1 MSANGR
7 FRIACLVV
15 TLLIAGGLSYL
26 ASSSPDGLD
35 SATLRGCEIVKVAGT
50 EQLSGQ
56 CIAQDARDHA
66 MAASPLADY
75 TVTGAEASGGLAG
88 VIGVAVTLA
97 AAGALFWTLSRGRS
111 AETLT
116 PDPGA

>member
-35 SATLRGCEIVKVAGT
+35 SATLRGCEIVEVDGT
-50 EQLSGQ
+50 EQLIGQ

-97 AAGALFWTLSRGRS
+97 AAGGLFWALARGRS
-111 AETLT
+111 AKTLT
-116 PDPGA
+116 SDPGA

>member
-1 MSANGR
+1 MRAGGR
-7 FRIACLVV
+7 FRIAALIV

-26 ASSSPDGLD
+26 GSSSPDGLD
-35 SATLRGCEIVKVAGT
+35 SATMRGCQVAEHDGA

-56 CIAQDARDHA
+56 CIAQSARDHA

-75 TVTGAEASGGLAG
+75 TVAGAEGSGGLAG

-97 AAGALFWTLSRGRS
+97 AAGALFRILARGRES
-111 AETLT
+111 NTST
-116 PDPGA
+116 TDFGS

>member
-1 MSANGR
+1 
-7 FRIACLVV
+7 
-15 TLLIAGGLSYL
+15 
-26 ASSSPDGLD
+26 
-35 SATLRGCEIVKVAGT
+35 
-50 EQLSGQ
+50 
-56 CIAQDARDHA
+56 

-75 TVTGAEASGGLAG
+75 TVAGAEASGGLAG

>member
-7 FRIACLVV
+7 FWIAALLA
-15 TLLIAGGLSYL
+15 TLLVAGGLSYL

-35 SATLRGCEIVKVAGT
+35 SATLRGCQVTEQGGA

-56 CIAQDARDHA
+56 CIAQGARDHA

-75 TVTGAEASGGLAG
+75 TVAGADGSGGLAG
-88 VIGVAVTLA
+88 VIGVTVTLA
-97 AAGALFWTLSRGRS
+97 AAGVLFWTLSRGRAS
-111 AETLT
+111 TT
-116 PDPGA
+116 STTDPGP

>member
-7 FRIACLVV
+7 FRLAFLMI
-15 TLLIAGGLSYL
+15 TMLIAGGLSYL

-35 SATLRGCEIVKVAGT
+35 SATLRGCQIAEHDGA

-56 CIAQDARDHA
+56 CIAQGARDHA

-75 TVTGAEASGGLAG
+75 TVAGADGSGGLAG
-88 VIGVAVTLA
+88 VIGVTVTLA
-97 AAGALFWTLSRGRS
+97 AAGVLFWTLSRGRAS
-111 AETLT
+111 TT
-116 PDPGA
+116 STTDPGP